1 MKVSVIT
8 VCYNSEKTIASCIK
22 SVIDQDYSEI
32 EHIIIDG
39 ASTDRTVEI
48 VKEVSI
54 PNKLISEP
62 DHGIYDAMNK
72 GLTLSTGDIVCF
84 LNSDD
89 QYAHNKVIS
98 TVVSEMI
105 DDHLDALVT
114 DVVFFNSKAPSKI
127 VRRFVS
133 RRFSSDGFSWGWM
146 PAHPGLFLSKK
157 VISETGLFNSD
168 YKIAGDFDY
177 IIRAFHQK
185 KWRYKYLPEVTVRML
200 IGGVSTSGLRSKIT
214 LNLEMLKA
222 CRENGIKTN
231 LIKILLRYPLKLLE
245 LFNPK

>member
-22 SVIDQDYSEI
+22 SVVDQDYSEI

-39 ASTDRTVEI
+39 ASTDRTVEVI
-48 VKEVSI
+48 KEVSI
-54 PNKLISEP
+54 PDKLISEP

-72 GLTLSTGDIVCF
+72 GLILSTGDVVCF

-98 TVVSEMI
+98 MVVSEMT

-114 DVVFFNSKAPSKI
+114 DVVFFNLKAPNKI
-127 VRRFVS
+127 IRRFIS
-133 RRFSSDGFSWGWM
+133 RRFSLDGFSWGWM

-168 YKIAGDFDY
+168 YKIAGDFEY

-185 KWRYKYLPEVTVRML
+185 SWRYKYLPEVTVRML
-200 IGGVSTSGLRSKIT
+200 IGGVSTSGLGSKIT

-245 LFNPK
+245 LLHLK

>member
-1 MKVSVIT
+1 MKVSIIT
-8 VCYNSEKTIASCIK
+8 VCYNSEKTIASCIQ
-22 SVIDQDYSEI
+22 SVVDQDYSEI

-39 ASTDRTVEI
+39 ASTDKTVEI
-48 VKEVSI
+48 LKKVSI
-54 PNKLISEP
+54 PDKLISEP
-62 DHGIYDAMNK
+62 DLGIYDAMNK

-89 QYAHNKVIS
+89 QYAHNRVIS
-98 TVVSEMI
+98 TVVSEMT
-105 DDHLDALVT
+105 DNHLDALAT
-114 DVVFFNSKAPSKI
+114 DVVFFNSKAPGKI
-127 VRRFVS
+127 VRRFIS

-146 PAHPGLFLSKK
+146 PAHPGLFLSKR
-157 VISETGLFNSD
+157 VISATGLFNSD

-177 IIRAFHQK
+177 IIRVFHQK

-200 IGGVSTSGLRSKIT
+200 IGGVSTRGLRSKIT